1 MKNSMKFALN
11 EAQVNWVKLMDIP
24 LGVSY
29 DRYKKAGGK
38 LSQYVY
44 THFLETPGGS
54 RYSGVSKIE
63 AKKIIQSLGL
73 TVEMFEAISLLA
85 KDWDGNSSANDL
97 PSLLETCTDFLW
109 NGVGRGSSTKQ
120 KSESVVVDLVR
131 GVLNRDQA
139 LTREARKVA
148 LGELFDYLLEN
159 RLFKEYK
166 DCLWGLA
173 RKARE
178 ELCNTDRPWFPGCSA
193 FGKDGKPIVDLAETN
208 KLSEGQF
215 DDAAILVRCVNM
227 QINAVRSL
235 KFQDKLKYDDLSL
248 ASVMRNLDATQE
260 SACRDDLEKLR
271 HERDAKKVKG
281 LQKKLWL
288 RKAFGEANQII
299 KPVWEHV
306 YEKSSN
312 PNRWTFL
319 CAGARLFYDWAR
331 YYWYSLDKSDV
342 ERATNMYKQIYD
354 MALRCI
360 DDCHADAKIK
370 ADFLYMASTSC
381 RYIAEAVS
389 AKKWRGNKSSK
400 KRRGNKSS
408 VDYVVEAI
416 NCARKAIEYIPKHSR
431 AHEYRFGRNLARIQT
446 FAARWWL
453 KHKMPDMNGDTT
465 FDSHEKERGNDK
477 RLWGINVLKEA
488 LKEIEKTV
496 RVPISPDDR
505 AVDSNPLC
513 LRGKRLLEWE
523 FHLRV
528 QIEAII
534 KWLPFDPDA
543 AHDKE
548 DDRRCDLAREAFAC
562 ILLTYGYLC
571 NGVTHLS
578 QKSLDWAFDESKKAD
593 ANQSFYF
600 DSIKTLNRTS
610 QESPPSMPCRLEII
624 SSIFFSFTDGRRQNH
639 TWLYKTLKNLVDD
652 GNPAKCA
659 MAELEQDLEEV
670 KSFLQDENLEF
681 CRRNRRENVREDVDW
696 VKKEEWKNLPAFS
709 HLNELIWGPGSNP
722 KECERMLSCYDLDW
736 DYYGKGDCHA

>member
-1 MKNSMKFALN
+1 MNNSMKFAFN

-29 DRYKKAGGK
+29 DRYKKSGGK

-85 KDWDGNSSANDL
+85 KDWDDNSSANDL
-97 PSLLETCTDFLW
+97 STLLETCTDFLW

-120 KSESVVVDLVR
+120 NSESLVVDLVR

-193 FGKDGKPIVDLAETN
+193 FGKDGKPIVDLTETN

-248 ASVMRNLDATQE
+248 AAVMRNLDAAQGRV
-260 SACRDDLEKLR
+260 CRDDLEKLT
-271 HERDAKKVKG
+271 HERDAKKISG

-299 KPVWEHV
+299 KPVWEFV
-306 YEKSSN
+306 YAKSSN
-312 PNRWTFL
+312 PHRWAFL
-319 CAGARLFYDWAR
+319 RAGARLFYDWAR
-331 YYWYSLDKSDV
+331 YMWYSLDRSDV
-342 ERATNMYKQIYD
+342 ASATNMYEQIYD
-354 MALRCI
+354 VAIKCI
-360 DDCHADAKIK
+360 SDRQVDAKIK

-381 RYIAEAVS
+381 RYMAEAAS
-389 AKKWRGNKSSK
+389 ANKWGNGKSAT
-400 KRRGNKSS
+400 R
-408 VDYVVEAI
+408 YVVEAVR
-416 NCARKAIEYIPKHSR
+416 CARKAIEYIPNHSR

-453 KHKMPDMNGDTT
+453 KHGMPDMGVDAIFDIRNG
-465 FDSHEKERGNDK
+465 SKGEDK
-477 RLWGINVLKEA
+477 RLWGIDILKEA
-488 LKEIEKTV
+488 VDRIETAL
-496 RVPISPDDR
+496 RLPISPDDR
-505 AVDSNPLC
+505 IAGNSPLC

-534 KWLPFDPDA
+534 SWLPFDPDA
-543 AHDKE
+543 VHDKE
-548 DDRRCDLAREAFAC
+548 DDARRDLARCALAC
-562 ILLTYGYLC
+562 IVLNYAHLC
-571 NGVTHLS
+571 RGVTCLS
-578 QKSLDWAFDESKKAD
+578 QKSLDWALKQSIMAC
-593 ANQSFYF
+593 ANQDFYF
-600 DSIKTLNRTS
+600 ESFKTLQNTV
-610 QESPPSMPCRLEII
+610 QEEPPSVPCRLEII
-624 SSIFFSFTDGRRQNH
+624 NSIFFSFSGARGRKK
-639 TWLYKTLKNLVDD
+639 TWLYRTLE
-652 GNPAKCA
+652 
-659 MAELEQDLEEV
+659 ELESAGSPALCAVAEIMKDLKEDILPR
-670 KSFLQDENLEF
+670 LQDEDREFRRKNRLEI
-681 CRRNRRENVREDVDW
+681 VRDDVDW
-696 VKKEEWKNLPAFS
+696 VKKDEWKNLPAFS
-709 HLNELIWGPGSNP
+709 HLNELIWGPGSNS
-722 KECERMLSCYDLDW
+722 KECERMFSYYGLDW